1 MADESPAEGISLK
14 YSKNIFVVHVILYAP
29 KTNFF
34 QHTQFVS
41 NCNPC
46 EIYISL
52 LFLYTSA
59 T

>member
-14 YSKNIFVVHVILYAP
+14 YSKNIFVVHVTKQI
-29 KTNFF
+29 FF